1 MEMILKTKSVSEEL
15 GVNPTTVQRW
25 VRHFNMDLKK
35 NDHGHYLFTEQD
47 IQELKEI
54 KGKLDSGL
62 LIGDI
67 QLSQSAKPARSK
79 WEGDDSGIE
88 MKFDALLARIDT
100 LEKKLEEKADSVV
113 SYQILQHAGEMEEMV
128 KRLAAIEAR
137 LEDAEVSL
145 LKMPVRQEKIIHSEK
160 TRKNWFVSLFTL

>member
-1 MEMILKTKSVSEEL
+1 MILKTKSVSEEL

-35 NDHGHYLFTEQD
+35 NDHGHYLFTEHD
-47 IQELKEI
+47 IHELKQI
-54 KGKLDSGL
+54 KSQLDSGL

-67 QLSQSAKPARSK
+67 QLSQQVKPAALKASAAVQ
-79 WEGDDSGIE
+79 EGIE
-88 MKFDALLARIDT
+88 EKFESLLARIDT

-113 SYQILQHAGEMEEMV
+113 SYQLLQHAGEMEEMI
-128 KRLAAIEAR
+128 KKLAVIEAR

-145 LKMPVRQEKIIHSEK
+145 LKMPVKQERIIHTEK
-160 TRKNWFVSLFTL
+160 QRKNWFVSLFTL